1 MARPLASD
9 SALSN
14 ATAHDKGPAKR
25 MLSRDGLGSC
35 PGDRA
40 LGIVAW
46 GSCPGIVCAVARDF
60 RCGTPGSRGRAHVG
74 PGGFAAAAGCC
85 TKFIGGA
92 EGNRTPDLCSAFE
105 ALSRLGYGSAM
116 GAGIYVAGPGIVK
129 KRGRRCPRF
138 LADGRWRLPRD
149 GAAHGRALVARSH
162 QGRWI
167 GAASPLVAERREH
180 Y

>member
-1 MARPLASD
+1 MIQE
-9 SALSN
+9 
-14 ATAHDKGPAKR
+14 
-25 MLSRDGLGSC
+25 LSRQ
-35 PGDRA
+35 A
-40 LGIVAW
+40 LGTT
-46 GSCPGIVCAVARDF
+46 CHPCLR
-60 RCGTPGSRGRAHVG
+60 VG
-74 PGGFAAAAGCC
+74 HRRV
-85 TKFIGGA
+85 GGA
-92 EGNRTPDLCSAFE
+92 EGNRTPDLCSAIA
-105 ALSRLGYGSAM
+105 ALSHLSYGPAM

-180 Y
+180 YTRGPHGPQSRSMPELLDYISALIWLYIYIIFAGVVMSWLM